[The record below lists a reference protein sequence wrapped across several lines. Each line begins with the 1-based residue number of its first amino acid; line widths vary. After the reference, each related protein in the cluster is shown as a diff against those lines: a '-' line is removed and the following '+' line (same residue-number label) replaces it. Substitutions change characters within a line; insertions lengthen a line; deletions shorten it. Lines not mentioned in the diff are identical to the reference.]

1 MITIYSAQ
9 GVKLHELSSIGTG
22 SKGYY
27 SLMQHDYIV
36 LNFSLETP
44 IDFGIGSYVDLT
56 GQFDDAL
63 GKLSKKYYVTEKQ
76 TPTYNTTTG
85 GYDYELRLNAYYWL
99 WNNYIFKYTPESAGS
114 EASWSLTA
122 ALDVHLGVFLRNL
135 ASLGFTFNGQ
145 AYTYSID
152 STVQNKAVA
161 MTYDNVHLLD
171 ALFSLGGKDYY
182 DCDVWITETTCG

>member
-9 GVKLHELSSIGTG
+9 DVKLLELSSIGTG

-63 GKLSKKYYVTEKQ
+63 GGKLSK
-76 TPTYNTTTG
+76 NTTSQRSRHLPTTQP
-85 GYDYELRLNAYYWL
+85 R
-99 WNNYIFKYTPESAGS
+99 
-114 EASWSLTA
+114 A
-122 ALDVHLGVFLRNL
+122 A
-135 ASLGFTFNGQ
+135 
-145 AYTYSID
+145 
-152 STVQNKAVA
+152 
-161 MTYDNVHLLD
+161 
-171 ALFSLGGKDYY
+171 
-182 DCDVWITETTCG
+182 TTTS